1 MHTSTIGNTIIEKR
15 GETMVE
21 TWHISMNDN
30 RTQQLMNKDSV
41 LASLIADIGDVN
53 RNLRTDPLKS
63 LIRSIVGQQ
72 ITVKAAAA
80 IFERLTLKINNEWSV
95 DKISKL
101 TQEDMVAIGLS
112 KPKQQYLFNLIEHIK
127 NNKLEFSQFD
137 SLSNDDIIKQ
147 LTAVK
152 GIGKWTAEVFL
163 IFTMQREDVVPIDD
177 VGLQRAAKHLYKV
190 PDDNGK
196 ALLKKCQITWG
207 AQATIGCLYLWAY
220 IHKYN
225 I

>member
-1 MHTSTIGNTIIEKR
+1 MNT
-15 GETMVE
+15 
-21 TWHISMNDN
+21 TWQISKQDQ
-30 RTQQLMNKDSV
+30 RVQQLMRKDTI
-41 LASLIADIGDVN
+41 LAPLIEDIGDIE
-53 RNLRTDPLKS
+53 RNLRPDPLKS
-63 LIRSIVGQQ
+63 IVRSIVGQQ
-72 ITVKAAAA
+72 ISVKAAVA
-80 IFERLTLKINNEWSV
+80 IFDRLTQKIDDDWSV
-95 DKISKL
+95 DTISKL
-101 TQEDMVAIGLS
+101 TEEDMVEIGLS
-112 KPKQQYLFNLIEHIK
+112 KPKQKYLSNLIEHI
-127 NNKLEFSQFD
+127 NENELEFSQFD
-137 SLSNDDIIKQ
+137 KLSNEAIIKQ

-196 ALLKKCQITWG
+196 ELLKKCQSTWG
-207 AQATIGCLYLWAY
+207 NQATIGCLYLWAY

>member
-1 MHTSTIGNTIIEKR
+1 MNT
-15 GETMVE
+15 
-21 TWHISMNDN
+21 TWQISKQDQ
-30 RTQQLMNKDSV
+30 RVQQLMRKDAI
-41 LASLIADIGDVN
+41 LASLIEDIGDIE
-53 RNLRTDPLKS
+53 RNLRPAPLKS
-63 LIRSIVGQQ
+63 IVRSIVGQQ
-72 ITVKAAAA
+72 ISVKAAVA
-80 IFERLTLKINNEWSV
+80 IFDRLTQKIDDDWSV
-95 DKISKL
+95 DTISKL
-101 TQEDMVAIGLS
+101 TEEDMVEIGLS
-112 KPKQQYLFNLIEHIK
+112 KPKQKYLSNLIEHI
-127 NNKLEFSQFD
+127 NESELEFSQFGK
-137 SLSNDDIIKQ
+137 LSNEAIIKQ

-196 ALLKKCQITWG
+196 ELLKKCQFTWG
-207 AQATIGCLYLWAY
+207 NQATIGCLYLWAY

>member
-1 MHTSTIGNTIIEKR
+1 MNT
-15 GETMVE
+15 
-21 TWHISMNDN
+21 TWQISKQDQ
-30 RTQQLMNKDSV
+30 RVQQLMRKDAI
-41 LASLIADIGDVN
+41 LASLIEDIGDIE
-53 RNLRTDPLKS
+53 RNLRPAPLKS
-63 LIRSIVGQQ
+63 IVRSIVGQQ
-72 ITVKAAAA
+72 ISVKAAVA
-80 IFERLTLKINNEWSV
+80 IFDRLTQKIDDDWSV
-95 DKISKL
+95 DMISKL
-101 TQEDMVAIGLS
+101 TEEDMVEIGLS
-112 KPKQQYLFNLIEHIK
+112 KPKQKYLSNLIEHI
-127 NNKLEFSQFD
+127 NENELEFSQFGK
-137 SLSNDDIIKQ
+137 LSNEAIIKQ

-196 ALLKKCQITWG
+196 ELLKKCQSTWG
-207 AQATIGCLYLWAY
+207 NQATIGCLYLWAY

>member
-1 MHTSTIGNTIIEKR
+1 MNT
-15 GETMVE
+15 
-21 TWHISMNDN
+21 TWQISKQDQ
-30 RTQQLMNKDSV
+30 RVQQLMRKDAI
-41 LASLIADIGDVN
+41 LASLIEDIGDIE
-53 RNLRTDPLKS
+53 RNLRPDPLKS
-63 LIRSIVGQQ
+63 IVRSIVGQQ
-72 ITVKAAAA
+72 ISVKAAVA
-80 IFERLTLKINNEWSV
+80 IFDRLTQKIDDDWSV
-95 DKISKL
+95 DTISKL
-101 TQEDMVAIGLS
+101 TEEDMVEIGLS
-112 KPKQQYLFNLIEHIK
+112 KPKQKYLSNLIEHI
-127 NNKLEFSQFD
+127 NENELEFSQFD
-137 SLSNDDIIKQ
+137 KISNEAIIKQ

-196 ALLKKCQITWG
+196 ELLKKCQSTWG
-207 AQATIGCLYLWAY
+207 NQATIGCLYLWAY

>member
-1 MHTSTIGNTIIEKR
+1 MHTSTIGNAIIEKR

-21 TWHISMNDN
+21 TWHISINDN

-80 IFERLTLKINNEWSV
+80 IFERLTQKINNEWSV
-95 DKISKL
+95 DRISKL
-101 TQEDMVAIGLS
+101 TQEDMIAIGLS
-112 KPKQQYLFNLIEHIK
+112 KPKQQYIINLIEHIK

-196 ALLKKCQITWG
+196 ALLKKCQVTWG

>member
-1 MHTSTIGNTIIEKR
+1 MNT
-15 GETMVE
+15 
-21 TWHISMNDN
+21 TWQISKQDQ
-30 RTQQLMNKDSV
+30 RVQQLMRKDAI
-41 LASLIADIGDVN
+41 LASLIEDIGDIE
-53 RNLRTDPLKS
+53 RNLRPDLLKS
-63 LIRSIVGQQ
+63 IVRSIVGQQ
-72 ITVKAAAA
+72 ISVKAAVA
-80 IFERLTLKINNEWSV
+80 IFDRLTQKIDDDWSV
-95 DKISKL
+95 DTISKL
-101 TQEDMVAIGLS
+101 TEEDMVEIGLS
-112 KPKQQYLFNLIEHIK
+112 KPKQKYLFNLIEHI
-127 NNKLEFSQFD
+127 NDNELEFSQFD
-137 SLSNDDIIKQ
+137 KISNEAIIKQ

-196 ALLKKCQITWG
+196 ELLKKCQSTWG
-207 AQATIGCLYLWAY
+207 NQATIGCLYLWAY

>member
-1 MHTSTIGNTIIEKR
+1 MNT
-15 GETMVE
+15 
-21 TWHISMNDN
+21 TWQISKQDQ
-30 RTQQLMNKDSV
+30 RVQQLMRKDAI
-41 LASLIADIGDVN
+41 LASLIEDIGDIE
-53 RNLRTDPLKS
+53 RNLRPAPLKS
-63 LIRSIVGQQ
+63 IVRSIVGQQ
-72 ITVKAAAA
+72 ISVKAAVA
-80 IFERLTLKINNEWSV
+80 IFDRLTQKIDDDWSV
-95 DKISKL
+95 DTISKL
-101 TQEDMVAIGLS
+101 TEEDMVEIGLS
-112 KPKQQYLFNLIEHIK
+112 KPKQKYLSNLIEHI
-127 NNKLEFSQFD
+127 NENELEFSQFGK
-137 SLSNDDIIKQ
+137 LSNEAIIKQ

-196 ALLKKCQITWG
+196 ELLKKCQSTWG
-207 AQATIGCLYLWAY
+207 NQATIGCLYLWAY

>member
-1 MHTSTIGNTIIEKR
+1 MNT
-15 GETMVE
+15 
-21 TWHISMNDN
+21 TWQISKQDQ
-30 RTQQLMNKDSV
+30 RVQQLMRKDAI
-41 LASLIADIGDVN
+41 LASLIEDIGDIE
-53 RNLRTDPLKS
+53 RNLRPDPLKS
-63 LIRSIVGQQ
+63 IVRSIVGQQ
-72 ITVKAAAA
+72 ISVKAAVA
-80 IFERLTLKINNEWSV
+80 IFDRLTQKIDDDWSV
-95 DKISKL
+95 DTISKL
-101 TQEDMVAIGLS
+101 TEEDMVEIGLS
-112 KPKQQYLFNLIEHIK
+112 KPKQKYLFNLIEHI
-127 NNKLEFSQFD
+127 NDNELEFSQFD
-137 SLSNDDIIKQ
+137 KLSNEAIIKQ

-196 ALLKKCQITWG
+196 ELLKKCQSTWG
-207 AQATIGCLYLWAY
+207 NQATIGCLYLWAY

>member
-1 MHTSTIGNTIIEKR
+1 
-15 GETMVE
+15 MVE
-21 TWHISMNDN
+21 TWHISINDK
-30 RTQQLMNKDSV
+30 RTQQLMEKDSV
-41 LASLIADIGDVN
+41 LASLITDIGDVN

-63 LIRSIVGQQ
+63 IIRSIIGQQ

-80 IFERLTLKINNEWSV
+80 IFERLTQKINNDWSV
-95 DKISKL
+95 DTISKL
-101 TQEDMVAIGLS
+101 TEEDMVEIGLS
-112 KPKQQYLFNLIEHIK
+112 RPKQKYLFNLIEHI
-127 NNKLEFSQFD
+127 NENELEFSQFD
-137 SLSNDDIIKQ
+137 KLSNEAIIKQ

-196 ALLKKCQITWG
+196 ELLKKCQTTWG
-207 AQATIGCLYLWAY
+207 DQATIGCLYLWAY

>member
-1 MHTSTIGNTIIEKR
+1 MNT
-15 GETMVE
+15 
-21 TWHISMNDN
+21 TWQISKQDQCV
-30 RTQQLMNKDSV
+30 QQLMRKDTI
-41 LASLIADIGDVN
+41 LASLIEDIGDIE
-53 RNLRTDPLKS
+53 RNLRPDPLKS
-63 LIRSIVGQQ
+63 IVRSIVGQQ
-72 ITVKAAAA
+72 ISVKAAVA
-80 IFERLTLKINNEWSV
+80 IFDRLTQKINDDWSV
-95 DKISKL
+95 DTISKL
-101 TQEDMVAIGLS
+101 TEEDMVEIGLS
-112 KPKQQYLFNLIEHIK
+112 KPKQKYLSNLIEHI
-127 NNKLEFSQFD
+127 NENELEFSQFD
-137 SLSNDDIIKQ
+137 KLSNEAIIKQ

-196 ALLKKCQITWG
+196 ELLKKCQSTWG
-207 AQATIGCLYLWAY
+207 NQATIGCLYLWAY

>member
-1 MHTSTIGNTIIEKR
+1 MNT
-15 GETMVE
+15 
-21 TWHISMNDN
+21 TWQISKQDQ
-30 RTQQLMNKDSV
+30 RVQQLMHKDAI
-41 LASLIADIGDVN
+41 LALLIEDIGDIE
-53 RNLRTDPLKS
+53 RNLRPEPLKS
-63 LIRSIVGQQ
+63 IVRSIVGQQ
-72 ITVKAAAA
+72 ISVKAAVA
-80 IFERLTLKINNEWSV
+80 IFERLTQKIDDDWSV
-95 DKISKL
+95 DTISKL
-101 TQEDMVAIGLS
+101 TEEDMVEIGLS
-112 KPKQQYLFNLIEHIK
+112 KPKQKYLSNLIEHI
-127 NNKLEFSQFD
+127 NENEIEFSLFD
-137 SLSNDDIIKQ
+137 KLSNEAIIKQ

-196 ALLKKCQITWG
+196 ELLKKCQSTWG
-207 AQATIGCLYLWAY
+207 NQATIGCLYLWAY

>member
-1 MHTSTIGNTIIEKR
+1 MNT
-15 GETMVE
+15 
-21 TWHISMNDN
+21 TWQISKQDQ
-30 RTQQLMNKDSV
+30 RVQQLMRKDAI
-41 LASLIADIGDVN
+41 LASLIEDIGDIE
-53 RNLRTDPLKS
+53 RNIRPDPLKS
-63 LIRSIVGQQ
+63 IVRSIVGQQ
-72 ITVKAAAA
+72 ISVKAAVA
-80 IFERLTLKINNEWSV
+80 IFDRLTQKINDDWSV
-95 DKISKL
+95 DTVSKL
-101 TQEDMVAIGLS
+101 TEEDMVEIGLS
-112 KPKQQYLFNLIEHIK
+112 KPKQKYLSNLIEHI
-127 NNKLEFSQFD
+127 NENELEFSQFD
-137 SLSNDDIIKQ
+137 KLSNEAIIKQ

-196 ALLKKCQITWG
+196 ELLKKCQITWG
-207 AQATIGCLYLWAY
+207 DQATIGCLYLWAY

>member
-1 MHTSTIGNTIIEKR
+1 
-15 GETMVE
+15 MVE
-21 TWHISMNDN
+21 TWHISINDK
-30 RTQQLMNKDSV
+30 RTQQLMEKDSV
-41 LASLIADIGDVN
+41 LASLITDIGDVN

-63 LIRSIVGQQ
+63 IIRSIIGQQ

-80 IFERLTLKINNEWSV
+80 IFERLTQKINNDWSV
-95 DKISKL
+95 DTISKL
-101 TQEDMVAIGLS
+101 TEEDMVEIGLS
-112 KPKQQYLFNLIEHIK
+112 RPKQKYLFNLIEHI
-127 NNKLEFSQFD
+127 NDNELEFSQFD
-137 SLSNDDIIKQ
+137 KLSNEAIIKQ

-177 VGLQRAAKHLYKV
+177 VGLQRAAKHLYKM

-196 ALLKKCQITWG
+196 ELLKKCQTTWG
-207 AQATIGCLYLWAY
+207 DQATIGCLYLWAY

>member
-1 MHTSTIGNTIIEKR
+1 MNT
-15 GETMVE
+15 
-21 TWHISMNDN
+21 TWQISKQDQ
-30 RTQQLMNKDSV
+30 RVQQLMRKDTI
-41 LASLIADIGDVN
+41 LASLIEDIGDIE
-53 RNLRTDPLKS
+53 RNLRPDPLKS
-63 LIRSIVGQQ
+63 IVRSIVGQQ
-72 ITVKAAAA
+72 ISVKAAVA
-80 IFERLTLKINNEWSV
+80 IFDRLTQKIDDDWSV
-95 DKISKL
+95 DTISKL
-101 TQEDMVAIGLS
+101 TEEDMVEIGLS
-112 KPKQQYLFNLIEHIK
+112 RPKQKYLSNLIEHI
-127 NNKLEFSQFD
+127 NDNELEFSQFD
-137 SLSNDDIIKQ
+137 KLSNEAIIKQ

-196 ALLKKCQITWG
+196 ELLKKCQSTWG
-207 AQATIGCLYLWAY
+207 DQATIGCLYLWAY

>member
-1 MHTSTIGNTIIEKR
+1 MNT
-15 GETMVE
+15 
-21 TWHISMNDN
+21 TWQISKQDQ
-30 RTQQLMNKDSV
+30 RVQQLMRKDAI
-41 LASLIADIGDVN
+41 LASLIEDIGDIE
-53 RNLRTDPLKS
+53 RNLRPDPLKS
-63 LIRSIVGQQ
+63 IVRSIVGQQ
-72 ITVKAAAA
+72 ISVKAAVA
-80 IFERLTLKINNEWSV
+80 IFDRLTQKIDDDWSV
-95 DKISKL
+95 DTISKL
-101 TQEDMVAIGLS
+101 TEEDMVEIGLS
-112 KPKQQYLFNLIEHIK
+112 KPKQKYLFNLIEHI
-127 NNKLEFSQFD
+127 NDNELEFSQFD
-137 SLSNDDIIKQ
+137 KISNEAIIKQ

-196 ALLKKCQITWG
+196 ELLKKCQSTWG
-207 AQATIGCLYLWAY
+207 NQATIGCLYLWAY

>member
-1 MHTSTIGNTIIEKR
+1 
-15 GETMVE
+15 MVE
-21 TWHISMNDN
+21 TWHISINDK
-30 RTQQLMNKDSV
+30 RTQQLMEKDSV
-41 LASLIADIGDVN
+41 LASLITDIGDVN

-63 LIRSIVGQQ
+63 IIRSIIGQQ

-80 IFERLTLKINNEWSV
+80 IFERLTQKINNDWSV
-95 DKISKL
+95 DTISKL
-101 TQEDMVAIGLS
+101 TEEDMVEIGLS
-112 KPKQQYLFNLIEHIK
+112 RPKQKYLFNLIEHI
-127 NNKLEFSQFD
+127 NDDELEFSQFD
-137 SLSNDDIIKQ
+137 KLSNEAIIKQ

-163 IFTMQREDVVPIDD
+163 IFTMQREDIVPIDD
-177 VGLQRAAKHLYKV
+177 VGLQRAAKYLYKV

-196 ALLKKCQITWG
+196 KLLKKCQTTWG
-207 AQATIGCLYLWAY
+207 DQATIGCLYLWAY

>member
-1 MHTSTIGNTIIEKR
+1 MNT
-15 GETMVE
+15 
-21 TWHISMNDN
+21 TWQISKQDQ
-30 RTQQLMNKDSV
+30 RVQQLMHKDAI
-41 LASLIADIGDVN
+41 LALLIEDIGDIE
-53 RNLRTDPLKS
+53 RNLRPEPLKS
-63 LIRSIVGQQ
+63 IVRSIVGQQ
-72 ITVKAAAA
+72 ISVKAAVA
-80 IFERLTLKINNEWSV
+80 IFERLTQKIDDDWSV
-95 DKISKL
+95 DTISKL
-101 TQEDMVAIGLS
+101 TEEDMVEIGLS
-112 KPKQQYLFNLIEHIK
+112 KPKQKYLSNLIEHI
-127 NNKLEFSQFD
+127 NENELEFSQFD
-137 SLSNDDIIKQ
+137 KLSNEAIIKQ

-196 ALLKKCQITWG
+196 ELLKKCQSTWG
-207 AQATIGCLYLWAY
+207 NQATIGCLYLWAY

>member
-1 MHTSTIGNTIIEKR
+1 
-15 GETMVE
+15 MVE
-21 TWHISMNDN
+21 TWHISINDK
-30 RTQQLMNKDSV
+30 RTQQLMEKDSV
-41 LASLIADIGDVN
+41 LASLITDIGDVN

-63 LIRSIVGQQ
+63 IIRSIIGQQ

-80 IFERLTLKINNEWSV
+80 IFERLTQKINNDWSV
-95 DKISKL
+95 DTISKL
-101 TQEDMVAIGLS
+101 TEEDMVEIGLS
-112 KPKQQYLFNLIEHIK
+112 RPKQKYLFNLIEHI
-127 NNKLEFSQFD
+127 NDNELEFSQFD
-137 SLSNDDIIKQ
+137 KLSNEAIIKQ

-177 VGLQRAAKHLYKV
+177 VGLQRAAKYLYKV

-196 ALLKKCQITWG
+196 ELLKKCQTTWG
-207 AQATIGCLYLWAY
+207 DQATIGCLYLWAY